1 MPITPSSDLT
11 KATDQEL
18 VNETSHWYDKLAI
31 RASVEMSR
39 RLKEST
45 NQLNDSIKN
54 LDETTSRYSQRLVNL
69 TIILFVVG
77 FLQLIVTIGTIS
89 ASWREW
95 VMLSVIAFI
104 LIFYAVKTLT
114 RHKRSNNKNG

>member
-31 RASVEMSR
+31 QASVEMSR

-95 VMLSVIAFI
+95 VMLSIIAFI
-104 LIFYAVKTLT
+104 FIFYAIKILN
-114 RHKRSNNKNG
+114 RHKKNRG